1 MKQEAGHESVRRS
14 VSEDDPFS
22 LGGVLDRL
30 EVGLRND
37 VPEASLDDARF
48 PDRGDHDLNPDLKP
62 GFLADR
68 KRRAAV
74 LVPLVEREGG
84 VHMILTTRTE
94 HMPTHAGQVSFPG
107 GKIDDDD
114 AGPLAA
120 ALREAHEE
128 IGLPPAHVQL
138 LAELPV
144 AETRTSGFRIAPFLA
159 RIVPPPG
166 GWRPHPREIAA
177 VLDVPLADLL
187 APGAHD
193 DTPWQLPAWPAPRC
207 EPCYHVGP
215 HRLWGVTYRI
225 LHPLLPRLRAE
236 EWV

>member
-1 MKQEAGHESVRRS
+1 MK
-14 VSEDDPFS
+14 D
-22 LGGVLDRL
+22 
-30 EVGLRND
+30 
-37 VPEASLDDARF
+37 
-48 PDRGDHDLNPDLKP
+48 
-62 GFLADR
+62 
-68 KRRAAV
+68 AAV
-74 LVPLVEREGG
+74 LVPLYRDANGRFHLVLVQRSAGG
-84 VHMILTTRTE
+84 N
-94 HMPTHAGQVSFPG
+94 HAGQLAFPG
-107 GKIDDDD
+107 GKRD
-114 AGPLAA
+114 AADASLLAT